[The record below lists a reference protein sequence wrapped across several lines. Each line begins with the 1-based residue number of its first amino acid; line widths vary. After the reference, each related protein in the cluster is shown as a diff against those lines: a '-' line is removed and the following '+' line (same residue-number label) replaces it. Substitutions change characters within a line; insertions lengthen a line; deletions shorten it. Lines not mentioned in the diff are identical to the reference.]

1 MLETSAVL
9 KTVEMAALLGVSVYV
24 AMQVRK
30 PDRFA
35 GRVTAMLMN
44 QSHAKLTD
52 WGLSHVQIGED
63 FIVLDV
69 GCGGGRTI
77 EKLATTAA
85 DGNVSGVDYAAGS
98 VAASRARNKNFIQA
112 GRVDIREAS
121 VSDLPFAADTF
132 NLVTAIETQY
142 YWPDLPNDMREI
154 FRVLKPGGTL
164 AVIAETY
171 KGGNRDVVIGTVMRL
186 FGSPSLGVKEHRE
199 LFLQAGYTDVEVFEE
214 RKKGWICVTGKKTGQ
229 QTTDVGEHGISF
241 QG

>member
-1 MLETSAVL
+1 VLETSLLRKAVEIG
-9 KTVEMAALLGVSVYV
+9 VMLGVTVYV
-24 AMQVRK
+24 AAQVRK

-35 GRVTAMLMN
+35 GRVLAMLMN

-52 WGLSHVQIGED
+52 WCLSHIQIDKD

-77 EKLATTAA
+77 EKLAMTATH
-85 DGNVSGVDYAAGS
+85 GKVSGVDYAAGS
-98 VAASRARNKNFIQA
+98 VAVSRSRNKNLIEA
-112 GRVDIREAS
+112 GRLNIRQAS
-121 VSDLPFAADTF
+121 VSDLPFAANTF

-154 FRVLKPGGTL
+154 LRVLKPGGTL
-164 AVIAETY
+164 AVVAETY
-171 KGGNRDVVIGTVMRL
+171 KGGSRDVVLGTAMRL

-214 RKKGWICVTGKKTGQ
+214 RKKGWICVTGKKPAPQATNARETF
-229 QTTDVGEHGISF
+229 TT
-241 QG
+241 